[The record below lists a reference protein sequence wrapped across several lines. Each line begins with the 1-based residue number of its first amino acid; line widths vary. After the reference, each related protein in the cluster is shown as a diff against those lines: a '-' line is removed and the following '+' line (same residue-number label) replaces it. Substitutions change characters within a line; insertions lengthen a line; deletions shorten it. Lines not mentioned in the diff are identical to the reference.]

1 MLDFTLKK
9 YEELCLALLNAGY
22 TPLTVYTYLTGKQS
36 NNKLVILRH
45 DIDEKPFNAF
55 KMAELENEYGI
66 QSTYYFRYPRSF
78 LPTYYTFKPGII
90 EKIHNLGHEVGYH
103 YEVLSTTK
111 GDYEKAI
118 KLFDYEL
125 KEFRKIC
132 EVKTICMH
140 GSVLSV
146 YDNRDLWN
154 HYDFKEFGI
163 VGEAY
168 RSIKDVSYYS
178 DTGSNWN
185 WKNKMRDFMP
195 DKKEEIVVDTTDDL
209 IKLIKSNKINN
220 FYILAH
226 PGNWSSNNIEWC
238 FNYMTNFVF
247 NIGKKILVR
256 VRQDEKSNDKRI
268 ERVKRGNT

>member
-1 MLDFTLKK
+1 MLDFMIKK
-9 YEELCLALLNAGY
+9 YEELCLALLNGGY
-22 TPLTVYTYLTGKQS
+22 APLPVYSYLRSGRKS

-45 DIDEKPFNAF
+45 DVDEKPFNAL

-103 YEVLSTTK
+103 
-111 GDYEKAI
+111 
-118 KLFDYEL
+118 
-125 KEFRKIC
+125 RKIC